1 MSINGTCIATSED
14 EFGPIYVYQT
24 RSSRILSFDG
34 HVEQSCMNLNNPVQ
48 LMHKYT
54 QAMMAGLMFLPEI
67 KSATIMGLGAG
78 SLAKSLLQHFDELK
92 VYAVEYR
99 QEVIN
104 TAKRFFHLPEDERL
118 HLAVCDAVKY
128 MKKPAAKSDIIFS
141 DLYNSRG
148 MEPRQIQLSY
158 LNNCKKALNKN
169 GVLVLNLWH
178 QDFESSHEVENLLS
192 LEFGEEILS
201 FPVEG
206 GNTIVLAFKNKIPVL
221 KQKELLKLG
230 EQLQQQTDLPINRY
244 AKLIWAQQQFKFTEN
259 I

>member
-1 MSINGTCIATSED
+1 MSINGSCIATSED
-14 EFGPIYVYQT
+14 EFGPIYVFQT

-78 SLAKSLLQHFDELK
+78 SLAKSLLHHFDQLT

-104 TAKRFFHLPEDERL
+104 TAKRFFHLPEDKRL
-118 HLAVCDAVKY
+118 QLSVCDAVKY

-158 LNNCKKALNKN
+158 LKNCKKALNKN
-169 GVLVLNLWH
+169 GLLVLNLWH
-178 QDFESSHEVENLLS
+178 QDFESSHEIEDLLS

-206 GNTIVLAFKNKIPVL
+206 GNTIVLAFKNKIPTL
-221 KQKELLKLG
+221 KRKELLKLS
-230 EQLQQQTDLPINRY
+230 EQLQQQTDVPVSRY
-244 AKLIWAQQQFKFTEN
+244 AKRIWAQQQFKFAEKL
-259 I
+259 

>member
-1 MSINGTCIATSED
+1 MSINGTCIATSHD
-14 EFGPIYVYQT
+14 EYGPIYVYQT

-34 HVEQSCMNLNNPVQ
+34 HVEQSCMNLNNPAQ

-78 SLAKSLLQHFDELK
+78 SLAKSLLHHFDELI

-104 TAKRFFHLPEDERL
+104 TAKRFFHLPEDARL
-118 HLAVCDAVKY
+118 QLTVCDAVKY
-128 MKKPAAKSDIIFS
+128 MKKPVAKSDIIFS

-148 MEPRQIQLSY
+148 MEPRQVQLSY
-158 LNNCKKALNKN
+158 LKNCKKALNKN
-169 GVLVLNLWH
+169 GVLTLNLWH
-178 QDFESSHEVENLLS
+178 QDFESTHEIEDILS
-192 LEFGEEILS
+192 LEFGEEVLS

-206 GNTIVLAFKNKIPVL
+206 GNTIVLAFKNKIPNL
-221 KQKELLKLG
+221 KREDLLKLG
-230 EQLQQQTDLPINRY
+230 EQLQQQTKLPLSRY
-244 AKLIWAQQQFKFTEN
+244 AKLIWAQQQFKFSDQA
-259 I
+259 